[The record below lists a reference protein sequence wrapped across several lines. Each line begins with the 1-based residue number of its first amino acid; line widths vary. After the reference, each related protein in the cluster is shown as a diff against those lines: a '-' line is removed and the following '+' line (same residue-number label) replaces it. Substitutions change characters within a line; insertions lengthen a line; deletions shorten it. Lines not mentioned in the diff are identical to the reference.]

1 MVLLMLF
8 AFLFLCVGTFSHET
22 EHSENH
28 FYCRVCGSI
37 IANSTSLI
45 SKEAEGVHVRGQLE
59 NQDGDAVIWF
69 DSFDSSV
76 GICPNC

>member
-1 MVLLMLF
+1 MKQSTLRTISIVASVVPLLP
-8 AFLFLCVGTFSHET
+8 
-22 EHSENH
+22 
-28 FYCRVCGSI
+28 
-37 IANSTSLI
+37 NSTSLI

>member
-1 MVLLMLF
+1 MVPLTLLAVLLLSLGAF
-8 AFLFLCVGTFSHET
+8 AHET

-37 IANSTSLI
+37 IANSTSLVP
-45 SKEAEGVHVRGQLE
+45 KEAEGVHVRGQLE
-59 NQDGDAVIWF
+59 NQDGDTVIWF

-76 GICPNC
+76 GICPDC